1 MRIQRVL
8 ERSAHCNL
16 VFKNYGTIIYTHTAN
31 TRQQLSACSRED
43 MVETTYWSSKWPTE
57 RGRKGDWSDFE
68 RGTVVCARRGGLR
81 TWQPSPGFTGERSG
95 KAESSQQQ
103 LCGGKCRVDVRVQ
116 RRMDRLGGDRRKA
129 LESQI
134 TTGDNRGM
142 QNTIFGCTTRPT
154 VKLCVYIQTQH
165 SQVAP
170 NKQFTYVLFFFF
182 FFSLIVKSCSRR

>member
-1 MRIQRVL
+1 MHIQRVW

-16 VFKNYGTIIYTHTAN
+16 IYKGLRSAVFASLQKWWNYHIHTHSRHTW
-31 TRQQLSACSRED
+31 QQLSACSHED
-43 MVETTYWSSKWPTE
+43 RVETTYWSSKWPTE
-57 RGRKGDWSDFE
+57 WGRKGDWSDFE

-116 RRMDRLGGDRRKA
+116 RRMDRLGGDCRKA

-165 SQVAP
+165 SQVAGV
-170 NKQFTYVLFFFF
+170 KFCVL
-182 FFSLIVKSCSRR
+182 V